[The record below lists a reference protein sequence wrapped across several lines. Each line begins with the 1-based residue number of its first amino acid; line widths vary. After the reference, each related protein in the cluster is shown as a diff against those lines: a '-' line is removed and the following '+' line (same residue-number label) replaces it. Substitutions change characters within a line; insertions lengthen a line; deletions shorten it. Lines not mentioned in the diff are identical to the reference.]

1 MKKQILTLLAL
12 GLAGLAN
19 AQTPDWS
26 IPMSGKVKS
35 IFFND
40 FTQTPIVECE
50 DQYLGI
56 DQSTK
61 SVAWTINKSSLGA
74 KALSVLTSS
83 NSSVAKDYNEIYDT
97 HIAACGAV
105 VFDVA
110 TGEIILGNNENPFDQ
125 FVAGD
130 AIAELN
136 IALVKV
142 RTDGFHYLYAIDIA
156 TNKVLWKTQLDKST
170 IASGII
176 KASVG
181 KIYGR
186 DFTRQLLDPIVN
198 KGNIIYASGKVLYA
212 IDGKTGTIKWQ
223 KEANPAF
230 FSLSPNGKY
239 IITAEPKGGLGAGLE
254 GFSKKISCFD
264 AATGENV
271 WASVKLD
278 GFFKGLSFVN
288 DNEVVIADDYRVQKY
303 EIATAKALWK
313 KPHKG
318 TNTSAAVV
326 TKEGIKHYYGNKIQL
341 LDVATG
347 AELWKKEIKLVGLD
361 DESLNAFQKDYENN
375 FVIVTHNKV
384 GVFKKADASKLYVIS
399 LDPEKDLVAF
409 DDVRKKV
416 IVTTGKKLIILDPEK
431 DKKAP
436 EVLKVKLNEP
446 KELTGVY
453 CSKNGEFIYGHGEYI
468 FVGTDPNNIIAKVY
482 PRLKTAFEK
491 FAKYKKIENV
501 SGFVPLSVGLPMTD
515 LRVPVNVP
523 FKINTKKRTAPRGD
537 ENIQV
542 FVTGETS
549 DAGDIIKLA
558 LVNKTTGKEI
568 KQIEFSKNRGVI
580 YEIDFNANVVYY
592 YDNGNFNVM
601 TLK

>member
-1 MKKQILTLLAL
+1 MKKQLLTLLAL

-26 IPMSGKVKS
+26 LPISGNVKS

-40 FTQTPIVECE
+40 FTQTPIVESE
-50 DQYLGI
+50 DKYIGI

-61 SVAWTINKSSLGA
+61 SVAWSIDKSSLGA
-74 KALSVLTSS
+74 KALSVLSS
-83 NSSVAKDYNEIYDT
+83 NNNSIAKDYSEIYNT
-97 HIAACGAV
+97 HIAVCSAV

-110 TGEIILGNNENPFDQ
+110 TGEIILGNNENSFDQ
-125 FVAGD
+125 FVSGD
-130 AIAELN
+130 AIPELN

-156 TNKVLWKTQLDKST
+156 TNKVLWKTQLEKST
-170 IASGII
+170 IASGLI

-181 KIYGR
+181 RMYGLN
-186 DFTRQLLDPIVN
+186 FTRQLLDPIVN
-198 KGNIIYASGKVLYA
+198 NSNIIYASGKILYA
-212 IDGKTGTIKWQ
+212 IDSKNGKITWQ

-230 FSLSPNGKY
+230 FSITPNGKY
-239 IITAEPKGGLGAGLE
+239 IITAEPKGGVTSGQE
-254 GFSKKISCFD
+254 GYSRKISCFD
-264 AATGENV
+264 AATGDNV

-288 DNEVVIADDYRVQKY
+288 DNEVVIADDQQVQKY
-303 EIATAKALWK
+303 EIATAKGLWK

-326 TKEGIKHYYGNKIQL
+326 TNEGIKHYYGNKIQL

-375 FVIVTHNKV
+375 FVIVTNNKV
-384 GVFKKADASKLYVIS
+384 GVFKKADASKIFVVS
-399 LDPEKDLVAF
+399 LDPEKDQVAF
-409 DDVRKKV
+409 DDIRNKV
-416 IVTTGKKLIILDPEK
+416 IVTTGKKLIIIDPEK
-431 DKKAP
+431 DTKAP
-436 EVLKVKLNEP
+436 EALKVKLNEP

-453 CSKNGEFIYGHGEYI
+453 CSQNGEFIYGQGEYI
-468 FVGTDPNNIIAKVY
+468 FVGTDPNNAVSKVY

-491 FAKYKKIENV
+491 YAKFKGIENV
-501 SGFVPLSVGLPMTD
+501 SGFVPLSVGLPMTNV
-515 LRVPVNVP
+515 RVPVNIP
-523 FKINTKKRTAPRGD
+523 FQINTKKRTAPRGND
-537 ENIQV
+537 NIQV
-542 FVTGETS
+542 FITGETS

-558 LVNKTTGKEI
+558 LVNKTTGEEI